1 MMVGAQQIEE
11 LNLNEFLIRFL
22 DKRGILKADDRCL
35 GQLGSGKIVKL
46 LVNSGYEAEDK

>member
-1 MMVGAQQIEE
+1 MGAQQIEE

-22 DKRGILKADDRCL
+22 EILKANDRCL

-46 LVNSGYEAEDK
+46 LVNSGYEAED